1 MRSLRV
7 IAGLVALAFTCAPAG
22 AQDTAALWGKLKEGG
37 RVALIR
43 HAQAP
48 GGAGDPPG
56 FLLGHCMTQ
65 RNLSAGGRDEART
78 LGASLRAQAIPVGK
92 VLSSQWCR
100 CRETATLM
108 DIGDVEDAPT
118 FNNAYV
124 LGEKRGALTEGARAV
139 IAAWKGPG
147 NLVVVTHGANI
158 LPLAGFNP
166 GEGEIVLVEPLPDA
180 AGQLRVLGRIPFG
193 S

>member
-1 MRSLRV
+1 MHR
-7 IAGLVALAFTCAPAG
+7 LVACLLLFACATVPAS
-22 AQDTAALWGKLKEGG
+22 AQDAASLWSMLKDGG

-43 HAQAP
+43 HTEAP

-56 FLLGHCMTQ
+56 FMLGYCMTQ
-65 RNLSAGGRDEART
+65 RNLSADGRAQARR
-78 LGASLRAQAIPVGK
+78 LGASFRERAVPVGK
-92 VLSSQWCR
+92 LLSSEWCR

-108 DIGDVEDAPT
+108 DVGAIENAPT

-124 LGEKRGALTEGARAV
+124 LSEKRAALTEGARKL

-147 NLVVVTHGANI
+147 TLVVVTHGANI
-158 LPLAGFNP
+158 SPLAGFNP
-166 GEGEIVLVEPLPDA
+166 DEGEIVVVQPAPA
-180 AGQLRVLGRIPFG
+180 APARLQVLGRIPFG

>member
-1 MRSLRV
+1 MRPLRG
-7 IAGLVALAFTCAPAG
+7 IAGLVAFAFACGPVG
-22 AQDTAALWGKLKEGG
+22 AQDSGALWSKLKEGG

-43 HAQAP
+43 HAAAP
-48 GGAGDPPG
+48 GGSGDPPG
-56 FLLGHCMTQ
+56 FMLGHCMTQ
-65 RNLSAGGRDEART
+65 RNLSAKGRDDARK
-78 LGASLRAQAIPVGK
+78 LGASFRAHAVPVDK
-92 VLSSQWCR
+92 LMSSQWCR

-108 DIGDVEDAPT
+108 DIGEIEDARM

-124 LGEKRGALTEGARAV
+124 LIEQRAALTEGARAV

-166 GEGEIVLVEPLPDA
+166 AEGEIVLVEPPPDA
-180 AGQLRVLGRIPFG
+180 TGKLRVLGRIPFG